1 MKTKTNFLRIAVS
14 GIVFVMVASL
24 LGCGKKNTPSPAQVN
39 TNILSSHGWMLQ
51 SLQVDNVDK
60 TSLYT
65 GMTLSFTATNY
76 TTTKGAPV
84 WVASGTWA
92 FSGNDGKII
101 TRDDQIDVSID
112 QIADSQLVL
121 SLTWNKTTLGAG
133 RQASVS
139 GKHVYTLVK

>member
-1 MKTKTNFLRIAVS
+1 MWKERNNKPDHVEYKHIELARMEAAEFN
-14 GIVFVMVASL
+14 G
-24 LGCGKKNTPSPAQVN
+24 
-39 TNILSSHGWMLQ
+39 
-51 SLQVDNVDK
+51 VDK

-121 SLTWNKTTLGAG
+121 SLTWNKTTLGGG
-133 RQASVS
+133 RVESIS
-139 GKHVYTLVK
+139 GKHVYTFVK

>member
-1 MKTKTNFLRIAVS
+1 MKTILNKLGAAQVIIVIA
-14 GIVFVMVASL
+14 FVVIT
-24 LGCGKKNTPSPAQVN
+24 GCGKKETISQTTLN
-39 TNILSSHGWMLQ
+39 TNILSSHGWKLQ
-51 SLQVDNVDK
+51 SLMVDNVDK
-60 TSLYT
+60 TTLYS
-65 GMTLSFTATNY
+65 GMTLSFTATTY
-76 TTTKGAPV
+76 TTTKGSPV
-84 WVASGTWA
+84 WASNGTWT
-92 FSGNDGKII
+92 FSGNDGKMI